1 MDSTLET
8 ISRVPFVSRPVVSYD
23 IGDGW
28 VVRFHDG
35 LGPNPVFLTPYNSAS
50 GFDVDEFFAYG
61 HSDQLLAAVL
71 NNQAIL
77 PRLIGLVGWIR
88 SVGADLDV
96 PQVRLVEAR
105 TAAPIVAV
113 VAAVASPN
121 SALSLRVSVSTD
133 QSSTIRCAYCFDD
146 VITAESSWTCPSCH
160 VILHAECRAS
170 VPRCFTL
177 GCDGRPRPTRAAVAV
192 PATVVAPAVV
202 AAPATQETDAS
213 EIMPT
218 SSVGPTI
225 RDVILSLLPSEDTI
239 AVFLFAA
246 FVVAL
251 IFLAITSR

>member
-1 MDSTLET
+1 M
-8 ISRVPFVSRPVVSYD
+8 
-23 IGDGW
+23 IG
-28 VVRFHDG
+28 
-35 LGPNPVFLTPYNSAS
+35 SAS
-50 GFDVDEFFAYG
+50 RLDMVTGSTNDRVDTPSEREVPGQNAS
-61 HSDQLLAAVL
+61 H
-71 NNQAIL
+71 QAPL
-77 PRLIGLVGWIR
+77 TVHH
-88 SVGADLDV
+88 
-96 PQVRLVEAR
+96 
-105 TAAPIVAV
+105 
-113 VAAVASPN
+113 

-177 GCDGRPRPTRAAVAV
+177 GCDGRPRAAVAV

-246 FVVAL
+246 FVAAL